1 MKPQD
6 ASPRDPREGNKEPLN
21 KKQEGPEKKNN
32 KQDLIKR
39 IGGLITSQP
48 IMFMG
53 T

>member
-1 MKPQD
+1 MLHPGIPEK
-6 ASPRDPREGNKEPLN
+6 AIKSLSTRNKRDPE
-21 KKQEGPEKKNN
+21 NN
-32 KQDLIKR
+32 KQDQVKM

>member
-1 MKPQD
+1 MPPPGIPEK
-6 ASPRDPREGNKEPLN
+6 AIKGLSTRNKRDP
-21 KKQEGPEKKNN
+21 KKNN
-32 KQDLIKR
+32 KKQDLAKR

>member
-1 MKPQD
+1 MKPRD
-6 ASPRDPREGNKEPLN
+6 ASPRDPREGNKKPLS
-21 KKQEGPEKKNN
+21 KKQEGPEKIT
-32 KQDLIKR
+32 KQDLAKR